1 MPNCGGAPFA
11 RHVLS
16 RRVTVC
22 ATASLFAVLISGCST
37 LGPRTI
43 RGDRFNYN
51 ESGAQSSKEQIL
63 LNIVRLRYGEPMYF
77 LEIGSMLSQFTIQ
90 ATGNISHWENDIH
103 GAYGPALRAAY
114 GLRGD
119 PSQQTTIAGNLQYAD
134 TPTITYR
141 PLQGEEFS
149 KRVMAP
155 IPPTVIIYL
164 AQSGWSIDRLVAC
177 CVQQI
182 NDIPNRQLHDTDAS
196 IAPSTK
202 DFVRLCAL
210 LKKLQD
216 SGRAQ
221 FTIETENGVATTVL
235 YIPASIPGLDK
246 ELHEARQMLG
256 YPTEGNLRLR
266 VTPNA
271 VRRAPDELAMET
283 RSVLA
288 AMYALAQECV
298 VPVEHVNDGE
308 VFNASNPSDDPSIPA
323 WMRVEHSRTPKL
335 DAFVQVY
342 YNGYWFYISKDDWSA
357 KRTFAL
363 LTYLFSLQASDL
375 APAQP
380 VVTIPTGK

>member
-1 MPNCGGAPFA
+1 MPECGKQDFPWRGLPGVIT
-11 RHVLS
+11 R
-16 RRVTVC
+16 C
-22 ATASLFAVLISGCST
+22 AMLALLVAVFPGCST

-51 ESGAQSSKEQIL
+51 EAGAESSKEQIL

-77 LEIGSMLSQFTIQ
+77 LEIGSMLSQFSIQ
-90 ATGNISHWENDIH
+90 ATGSLSHWQNDIH

-119 PSQQTTIAGNLQYAD
+119 PSQQTTVAGNVQYSD

-155 IPPTVIIYL
+155 IPPTVVIYL
-164 AQSGWSIDRLVAC
+164 AQSGWSIDRLLAC

-196 IAPSTK
+196 IAPDTK
-202 DFVRLCAL
+202 QFTRTISL

-216 SGRAQ
+216 SGRVM

-235 YIPASIPGLDK
+235 YVPATIPNLDS
-246 ELHEARQMLG
+246 ELHEVRQLLG
-256 YPTEGNLRLR
+256 YPPEGDLRLR
-266 VTPNA
+266 VTGNA
-271 VRRAPDELAMET
+271 IRRAPDELAMDT

-298 VPVEHVNDGE
+298 VPVEHVTDRE
-308 VFNASNPSDDPSIPA
+308 VFVGTAVDDGPMPN
-323 WMRVEHSRTPKL
+323 WMRVEHSRAPQI
-335 DAFVQVY
+335 DPFVQVY
-342 YNGYWFYISKDDWSA
+342 YNGYWFYIAKNDWSA

>member
-1 MPNCGGAPFA
+1 MPRRGGAPYA
-11 RHVLS
+11 RGVLL
-16 RRVTVC
+16 RRATGC
-22 ATASLFAVLISGCST
+22 AAISILVGVVSGCST

-90 ATGNISHWENDIH
+90 ATGNLSHWENDIH
-103 GAYGPALRAAY
+103 GSYGPALRAAY

-164 AQSGWSIDRLVAC
+164 AQSGWSIDRLMAC

-182 NDIPNRQLHDTDAS
+182 NDVPNRQLHDTDVS
-196 IAPSTK
+196 IAPSIK
-202 DFVRLCAL
+202 QYARVCAL

-216 SGRAQ
+216 SGRVT

-235 YIPASIPGLDK
+235 YVPASIPNLDN
-246 ELHEARQMLG
+246 ELREVRQILG
-256 YPTEGNLRLR
+256 YSTEGDLRLR
-266 VTPNA
+266 VTPNT

-298 VPVEHVNDGE
+298 VPIEHINDGE
-308 VFNASNPSDDPSIPA
+308 VFNAGNTSDDPSIPG
-323 WMRVEHSRTPKL
+323 WMRVEHSRAPKL

-342 YNGYWFYISKDDWSA
+342 YNGYWFYIAKDDWSA